1 MHVVRGW
8 APPAL
13 LGLVLAFLGI
23 GTAEVAGVAPARH
36 VTTPVPTAGI
46 DREQSLTP
54 ARIEV
59 DERRIGQATAPPV
72 ATASAQPLATTR
84 PLRTPAPTPT
94 PTPTTRPTPT
104 ATAEPSPSPDPTP
117 TPLPSPSPA
126 PTPIASATPTP
137 TPTPIASPAP
147 PARPASPAP
156 VRPADVLDLRPWK
169 LTLPTG
175 REGHPQEIR
184 QPLLGALA
192 NGTYVGLTPDGGV
205 RFRAPVGGVTTENS
219 DYPRTELREMT
230 PDGRR
235 EAAWSSRSGRHVMTL
250 NQAITATPR
259 AKPHVVAGQIHDAE
273 DDVVMIRLE
282 GHRLFV
288 ESEGDDAGLLDPAY
302 RLGTRFTVSVVATSS
317 GIRVVY
323 NQKRIVHVRKVGR
336 GWYFKAGCYPQ
347 SNPDRG
353 DRPSAYGEVVI
364 YALTVQHAPA

>member
-1 MHVVRGW
+1 MDVLKGW
-8 APPAL
+8 APPVL
-13 LGLVLAFLGI
+13 LGLVVAFLGI
-23 GTAEVAGVAPARH
+23 GTAEVAGVAPARDA
-36 VTTPVPTAGI
+36 TTPVPTAGI
-46 DREQSLTP
+46 DRQQSLTP

-59 DERRIGQATAPPV
+59 DEHRAGQATAPPV
-72 ATASAQPLATTR
+72 ASASAQPAATTKPPR
-84 PLRTPAPTPT
+84 AAAPTPT

-117 TPLPSPSPA
+117 NPSPSPS
-126 PTPIASATPTP
+126 PTPSPSPGTMPIASPTP
-137 TPTPIASPAP
+137 APIASPAP
-147 PARPASPAP
+147 PAP

-169 LTLPTG
+169 VTLPTG
-175 REGHPQEIR
+175 KEGHPQEIR

-192 NGTYVGLTPDGGV
+192 NGTYFGLTPDSGV

-288 ESEGDDAGLLDPAY
+288 ESDGDDAGLLDPAY

-317 GIRVVY
+317 GVQVVY
-323 NQKRIVHVRKVGR
+323 NQKRVVDVRKVGR

-353 DRPSAYGEVVI
+353 DLPSAYGEVVI